1 MAVDS
6 KSEASWPRTLL
17 AGIGYTNLR
26 DHSVGPVLAE
36 RLASRQWPQGVDV
49 EDFSFGAID
58 AVHRLREAGYAR
70 AVFYG
75 AAIRGAT
82 PGTIRHYRWQGGHDP
97 KTVQER
103 VAEAAQAVISL
114 EHTLIVAGH
123 FGALPEPTWVYEV
136 EPQDEGFGDG
146 FSPAVERAVEELE
159 QMLRVEVGR
168 DA

>member
-1 MAVDS
+1 MDS

-17 AGIGYTNLR
+17 AGIGYSNLR
-26 DHSVGPVLAE
+26 DHSVGPVLAD
-36 RLASRQWPQGVDV
+36 RLASRAWPQGVDV

-75 AAIRGAT
+75 AAVRGAV
-82 PGTIRHYRWQGGHDP
+82 PGTIRHYLWTGGHDP

-114 EHTLIVAGH
+114 EHTLIVASH
-123 FGALPEPTWVYEV
+123 FRALPEPTWVYEV

-146 FSPAVERAVEELE
+146 FSPAVERAVDELE
-159 QMLRVEVGR
+159 QMLRAEVGS